1 MQERLSKG
9 TYYEIG
15 FNLGKLIR
23 NEGYTPIKLPEERL
37 QLADRCKQEVKRH
50 TPDFIDELEGILDGG
65 KYRDTDFWAFILS
78 ITQLAG
84 CSIFAISGEQTKN
97 GLPLY
102 GRNCDWE
109 KIYED
114 SSTLCYTH
122 PEGRFESLSCTDL
135 FIGRYGGINE
145 AGVAVA
151 YTLNLGYRIDKP
163 GVMPHLL
170 IRWVLD
176 TCQST
181 KDACD
186 FLMKVP
192 HSRGINLLVADK
204 NNDIAIIEALPEKKI
219 LTHSI
224 NGLGVITNHFFSP
237 EIKVY
242 EEKAYMARDTK
253 SRFNFIT
260 NWFESQKGSIT
271 EKQVQDVLS
280 GRFDI
285 KSGVSVD
292 FEHSYG
298 LCVTLW
304 SWTAS
309 IGEKRMDI
317 AHKPYSGGEFKSF
330 TF

>member
-1 MQERLSKG
+1 MQERISKG

-15 FNLGKLIR
+15 VNLGKLIR
-23 NEGYTPIKLPEERL
+23 KEGYIPIKLPEERL
-37 QLADRCKQEVKRH
+37 KLADGCKQEVKRY
-50 TPDFIDELEGILDGG
+50 TPDFIDEIEGILDGG

-78 ITQLAG
+78 ITQLVG
-84 CSIFAISGEQTKN
+84 CSIFAISGDHTETN
-97 GLPLY
+97 RPLY

-109 KIYED
+109 KIFED
-114 SSTLCYTH
+114 YSTICYTQ
-122 PEGRFESLSCTDL
+122 PVDRFKSLSCTDL

-163 GVMPHLL
+163 GIMPHLL

-176 TCQST
+176 TYHST
-181 KDACD
+181 KEACD

-204 NNDIAIIEALPEKKI
+204 NNDIAIIEAVPEKKI
-219 LTHSI
+219 LTPST
-224 NGLGVITNHFFSP
+224 NGLGIITNHFFSP
-237 EIKVY
+237 EMKVY
-242 EEKAYMARDTK
+242 EEKAYLARDTE
-253 SRFNFIT
+253 SRFSFVKK
-260 NWFESQKGSIT
+260 WFESQKGLIT

-280 GRFDI
+280 GRFDM
-285 KSGVSVD
+285 KSGLSVD
-292 FEHSYG
+292 FEHAHG

-317 AHKPYSGGEFKSF
+317 AHKPYSGGQFKSY